1 MSNNLLEELKYKIAQ
16 YEEQVR
22 ALTQSVNQKNMELNN
37 MALRMSEIRSK
48 LEMKKSDVNRIQNK
62 INEKSK
68 IANEAR
74 MAYNK
79 ILDNTSKLLQ
89 AVNNESSYQILFS
102 FIINDKYERKLFFF
116 VKNLNFVF

>member
-1 MSNNLLEELKYKIAQ
+1 MLIEYKIAQ
-16 YEEQVR
+16 YEEQVK

-48 LEMKKSDVNRIQNK
+48 LEMKKTDVNRIQNK

-89 AVNNESSYQILFS
+89 AVNDQNSY
-102 FIINDKYERKLFFF
+102 
-116 VKNLNFVF
+116 

>member
-1 MSNNLLEELKYKIAQ
+1 MSNNLLDELKYKIAQ

-22 ALTQSVNQKNMELNN
+22 ALTQAVNQKNMELNN
-37 MALRMSEIRSK
+37 ISIKMSEVRSR
-48 LEMKKSDVNRIQNK
+48 LEMKKTDVNRIQNK

-89 AVNNESSYQILFS
+89 AVNNESSY
-102 FIINDKYERKLFFF
+102 
-116 VKNLNFVF
+116 

>member
-1 MSNNLLEELKYKIAQ
+1 MSNNLLEDLKYKIAQ
-16 YEEQVR
+16 YEELVK
-22 ALTQSVNQKNMELNN
+22 AITQNVSQKNLELNN
-37 MALRMSEIRSK
+37 IALKMSEIKSR
-48 LEMKKSDVNRIQNK
+48 LEMKKSEVNRIQNK

-89 AVNNESSYQILFS
+89 AVNNESTY
-102 FIINDKYERKLFFF
+102 
-116 VKNLNFVF
+116 

>member
-16 YEEQVR
+16 YEELVK
-22 ALTQSVNQKNMELNN
+22 ALTQNINQKNMELNN
-37 MALRMSEIRSK
+37 IAMKMSEVRSR
-48 LEMKKSDVNRIQNK
+48 LEMKKTDVNRIQNK

-68 IANEAR
+68 IANEAK

-89 AVNNESSYQILFS
+89 AVNNENNY
-102 FIINDKYERKLFFF
+102 
-116 VKNLNFVF
+116 

>member
-1 MSNNLLEELKYKIAQ
+1 MSNNLLEDLKYKIAQ
-16 YEEQVR
+16 YEEQVK
-22 ALTQSVNQKNMELNN
+22 ALTQSVNQKNLELNN
-37 MALRMSEIRSK
+37 MSLRMSEIRSK
-48 LEMKKSDVNRIQNK
+48 LEMKKADVNRIQNK

-89 AVNNESSYQILFS
+89 AVNNENSY
-102 FIINDKYERKLFFF
+102 
-116 VKNLNFVF
+116 

>member
-1 MSNNLLEELKYKIAQ
+1 MNNI
-16 YEEQVR
+16 
-22 ALTQSVNQKNMELNN
+22 
-37 MALRMSEIRSK
+37 ALRMSELRTKS
-48 LEMKKSDVNRIQNK
+48 EMKKTDVNRIQNK

-89 AVNNESSYQILFS
+89 AVNNESSY
-102 FIINDKYERKLFFF
+102 
-116 VKNLNFVF
+116 

>member
-1 MSNNLLEELKYKIAQ
+1 MSNNLLEDLKYKIAQ
-16 YEEQVR
+16 YEELVK
-22 ALTQSVNQKNMELNN
+22 ALTQNINQKNMELNN
-37 MALRMSEIRSK
+37 IAMKMSDIRSR
-48 LEMKKSDVNRIQNK
+48 LEMKKTDVNRIQNK

-89 AVNNESSYQILFS
+89 AVNNENNI
-102 FIINDKYERKLFFF
+102 
-116 VKNLNFVF
+116 

>member
-16 YEEQVR
+16 YEELVK
-22 ALTQSVNQKNMELNN
+22 ALTQNINQKNMELNN
-37 MALRMSEIRSK
+37 IAMKMSEVRSR
-48 LEMKKSDVNRIQNK
+48 LEMKKTDVNRIQNK

-68 IANEAR
+68 IAFEAR

-89 AVNNESSYQILFS
+89 AVNNENNY
-102 FIINDKYERKLFFF
+102 
-116 VKNLNFVF
+116 

>member
-1 MSNNLLEELKYKIAQ
+1 
-16 YEEQVR
+16 
-22 ALTQSVNQKNMELNN
+22 MELNN
-37 MALRMSEIRSK
+37 IALKMSEVRSR

-74 MAYNK
+74 NAYNK

-89 AVNNESSYQILFS
+89 AVNDQNSY
-102 FIINDKYERKLFFF
+102 
-116 VKNLNFVF
+116 